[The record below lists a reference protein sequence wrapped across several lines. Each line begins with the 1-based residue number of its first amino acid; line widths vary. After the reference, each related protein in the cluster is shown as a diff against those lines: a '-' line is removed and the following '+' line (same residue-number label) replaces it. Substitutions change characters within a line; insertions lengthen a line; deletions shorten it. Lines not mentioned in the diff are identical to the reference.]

1 MSGPAAN
8 CPNCGAP
15 IQFAW
20 SSAVQAACPY
30 CQAIIVRTDVNL
42 EMVGQVADL
51 PPDASAIQLMS
62 AGFFDNRNFTV
73 IGRIRYEWE
82 QGNWNE
88 WHLLFNDQTSG
99 WLSDAQAD
107 YAISFAATPP
117 GMLPSPLELKRGQI
131 MQLQGAQFAVTHL
144 TKVRYVGFEGELPF
158 RTTDRSEFMT
168 ADLRTMDARFA
179 TIDYS
184 ENPPLLFVGR
194 YVDIES
200 LKLTGLR
207 EFEGW

>member
-1 MSGPAAN
+1 MSGPSSN

-15 IQFAW
+15 IKFAW

-30 CQAIIVRTDVNL
+30 CQAIIVRRDVNL
-42 EMVGQVADL
+42 EAVGVVADL

-62 AGFFDNRNFTV
+62 EGFFDNKHFIV

-88 WHLLFNDQTSG
+88 WHLLFNDGTNG

-107 YAISFAATPP
+107 YAVSFAVAPP
-117 GMLPSPLELKRGQI
+117 IAFPTPLELKKGQVF
-131 MQLQGAQFAVTHL
+131 QLQGGQFMVTHL

-158 RTTDRSEFMT
+158 TTTDRSEFMT

-184 ENPPLLFVGR
+184 ETPPLLFMGR
-194 YVDIES
+194 YVDIEA